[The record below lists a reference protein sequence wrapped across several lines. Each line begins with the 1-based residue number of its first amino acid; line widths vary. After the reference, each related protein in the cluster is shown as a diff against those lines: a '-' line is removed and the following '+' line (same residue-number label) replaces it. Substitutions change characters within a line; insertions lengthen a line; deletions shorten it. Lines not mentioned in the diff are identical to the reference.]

1 MGIAAR
7 SRADKRSAGTI
18 ASPIVSNVL
27 ITAGIVATLALG
39 FVGAARAQVPS
50 VDIRQTCRAAAS
62 AMVLMQGSR
71 TSEKDFEQC
80 MSAEQ
85 AARDQIAKDWATFSA
100 TDKERCLQTKVYLPS
115 YIEWQTCI
123 EMERDAR
130 KMRGDNPS
138 PGLGLSGV
146 YTLPTVTLGINDA
159 RPERGPVTW
168 VTMPTVQIGIND
180 ARSERGPRTWVTM
193 PIVRPGVLY

>member
-1 MGIAAR
+1 MGVAAR
-7 SRADKRSAGTI
+7 SRADKSSPGAM
-18 ASPIVSNVL
+18 ASPISNVL
-27 ITAGIVATLALG
+27 TTAGIVTILALG
-39 FVGAARAQVPS
+39 LAGAAQAQVPT

-62 AMVLMQGSR
+62 AMVQMMGS

-80 MSAEQ
+80 MGAEQ
-85 AARDQIAKDWATFSA
+85 AARDQIAKDWATYSA
-100 TDKERCLQTKVYLPS
+100 VDKERCLQTKVYLPS

-130 KMRGDNPS
+130 KIRGDNPA

-159 RPERGPVTW
+159 RPERGPLTW

-180 ARSERGPRTWVTM
+180 ARPERGPRTWVTM
-193 PIVRPGVLY
+193 PVVRPGVLY

>member
-7 SRADKRSAGTI
+7 FRTDQTPAGTM

-39 FVGAARAQVPS
+39 CAGAARAQVPS

-62 AMVLMQGSR
+62 AMVQMMGS

-80 MSAEQ
+80 MGAEQ
-85 AARDQIAKDWATFSA
+85 AARDQIAKDWATYSA
-100 TDKERCLQTKVYLPS
+100 VDKERCLQTKVYLPS

-130 KMRGDNPS
+130 KIRGDNPA

-159 RPERGPVTW
+159 RPERGPLTW

-180 ARSERGPRTWVTM
+180 ARPERGPRTWVTM
-193 PIVRPGVLY
+193 PVVRPGVLY